1 MAGLKKVMITPYFG
15 DKPEWF
21 DKFEP
26 PKGYKWM
33 LDTDLDKFKKR
44 VKDKLGIE
52 YPGEYGSPKVW
63 DYRCALGLLYE
74 EEIKGFDYWGH
85 MDFDV
90 VFGDVDHFLP
100 DSELNKLAVYSGHHE
115 YVCGCFS
122 LYANHSEINNLF
134 KRSPNWKDIMQ
145 SPTPT
150 GWVETEYSRLLE
162 KSGLTYA
169 YEFRQGNPWDREPK
183 LRKDNNRLYQW
194 IDNSYQEI
202 MFFHFRHS
210 KRWPLHET
218 PLHPPE
224 KNIWGQEKVDTSY
237 LYKNAGPRDI

>member
-1 MAGLKKVMITPYFG
+1 MPGLKKVMITPYFG

-26 PKGYKWM
+26 PKGYRWM
-33 LDTDLDKFKKR
+33 LDTDLEKFKKR

-90 VFGDVDHFLP
+90 VFGDVDKWMP
-100 DSELNKLAVYSGHHE
+100 DDKLDWLSVWSNHHS
-115 YVCGCFS
+115 YVNGCWT
-122 LYANHSEINNLF
+122 LYRNSPEVNNLF
-134 KRSPNWKDIMQ
+134 MKYPGWKEKMIHPEPN
-145 SPTPT
+145 
-150 GWVETEYSRLLE
+150 GWVEQEYSRLLE
-162 KSGLTYA
+162 NSGLR
-169 YEFRQGNPWDREPK
+169 YEYTFFQGWPYTTNPNLSKTPDGK
-183 LRKDNNRLYQW
+183 LYQ
-194 IDNSYQEI
+194 DGEEI
-202 MFFHFRHS
+202 MMFHFRRS
-210 KRWPLHET
+210 KRWPFQQ
-218 PLHPPE
+218 PE